1 MIEASSHIFVLMP
14 IFYNFL
20 YWSEIMIRY
29 TNEHYD
35 ATKCARIINP
45 VQQALYVK
53 HGAKPIDIYCGYD
66 SRLVLV
72 FNKEETKELFD
83 KWVNHELT

>member
-1 MIEASSHIFVLMP
+1 
-14 IFYNFL
+14 
-20 YWSEIMIRY
+20 MIRY

-45 VQQALYVK
+45 VQQALYIK

-72 FNKEETKELFD
+72 FNKEDTKELFD
-83 KWVNHELT
+83 KWVNHELV